1 MVPIGINEVVARIR
15 EQHGRVAKKDTL
27 AKKASKLFG
36 PKNMHALSEEQVQLL
51 IKSISLY
58 RLGLTQ
64 EKVKEIVAK
73 VDNALRQN
81 INLTPEQAQKVAGL
95 EEGQFRVIMRK
106 NGGSFKRRR
115 HEARVRAI
123 HELDLRTG
131 KNLTIDE
138 LALRL
143 NLDREVVRNY
153 YARDRGKG
161 STAKVRDAKTGL
173 GMLRWIGLFTS
184 PESKATSVLP
194 HSQLMKIS
202 LVSSPVHAYGAIDYL
217 KKNKLIFELDTKNGG
232 LFFRPTPGEKYYWI
246 SPKGQAYLNSTGK
259 NGARNGFS
267 SLPTEQLEKML
278 EQLTVLQSTQG
289 VRVPAHLK
297 EVVERVVGQRRIEEY
312 QRKSKPFDPKNP
324 VLH

>member
-1 MVPIGINEVVARIR
+1 MVPIGLNEVVARIR

-36 PKNMHALSEEQVQLL
+36 PKNMHALSEEQVQQL

-58 RLGLTQ
+58 RLNFTS
-64 EKVKEIVAK
+64 EKVKEIVAR
-73 VDNALRQN
+73 VDNALRHN

-95 EEGQFRVIMRK
+95 EESQFRVLMRT
-106 NGGSFKRRR
+106 NGRSFKRRR

-131 KNLTIDE
+131 KTLTIDQ
-138 LALRL
+138 LASRL

-161 STAKVRDAKTGL
+161 STAKQRDAKTAN
-173 GMLRWIGLFTS
+173 GMLRWIGLFTT
-184 PESKATSVLP
+184 PDSKATSVLP

-217 KKNKLIFELDTKNGG
+217 KKNKLIFELDTKSGG
-232 LFFRPTPGEKYYWI
+232 LFFRPTQGEKYYWI
-246 SPKGQAYLNSTGK
+246 SPKGQAFLNSTGS

-278 EQLTVLQSTQG
+278 QQLTVLQSTQG
-289 VRVPAHLK
+289 VRVPQHLK

-312 QRKSKPFDPKNP
+312 RKKKSNAPPNN
-324 VLH
+324 LELQ